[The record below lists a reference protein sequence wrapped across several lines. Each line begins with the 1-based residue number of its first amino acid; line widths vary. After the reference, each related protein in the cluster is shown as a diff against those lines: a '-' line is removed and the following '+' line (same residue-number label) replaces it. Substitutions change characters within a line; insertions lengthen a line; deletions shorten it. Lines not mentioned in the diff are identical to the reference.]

1 MYECFTEFISS
12 KWFTVCILELSF
24 SYATFINYLRISYT
38 VSWSYPPPT
47 PFPNSSQVYLPF
59 PFLSQLRAVIFKD
72 NLMQIAVALFL
83 FYSSHSFISVWWHRV
98 WPRTFR
104 KKKNM
109 CNLFF
114 LSVLVISPA
123 FQYYHHACFFFF
135 NQIACWKTPT
145 QFLRSIL

>member
-12 KWFTVCILELSF
+12 KWFTVRILGLSF

-38 VSWSYPPPT
+38 VSWSYPPPI

-59 PFLSQLRAVIFKD
+59 PSLSQLRVVIFKD

-104 KKKNM
+104 KKKYVQPIFPECVSNKPSI
-109 CNLFF
+109 
-114 LSVLVISPA
+114 SVLSP
-123 FQYYHHACFFFF
+123 CLFFF